1 MSDEAAMIECTDVT
15 KSFPNAYGLVAWL
28 RHGGATPRRIAL
40 EDVSLRIRPR
50 QLFGLLGPNGAGKTT
65 MLKLIATLS
74 LPDRG
79 HIVVKG
85 IDTAVD
91 PDAVK
96 TQVGLCT
103 SEERS
108 FYFRLTARENME
120 FFGALAGL
128 GGAFL
133 AKRINEVIAI
143 VDLED
148 ALDRRFD
155 TFSSGMRVRLALA
168 RALLADPTILLL
180 DEPTRGVDPIHA
192 DAVRRLLREELVGRQ
207 GKTVVLTTNILEEA
221 WSVCDRVAVL
231 SQGKVVAEGAP
242 AELSTQIGGRVR
254 YAITFDRLSQD
265 LIERVRALNG
275 VLQAD
280 AGGTHAET
288 LTVELVAG
296 GRTLTELLR
305 TIGANG
311 TTVLGMRPLDDGLLE
326 LFRLTTQGKSG

>member
-1 MSDEAAMIECTDVT
+1 MSDPTAMIECANVT

-40 EDVSLRIRPR
+40 DAVSLHVRPR

-65 MLKLIATLS
+65 MLKLLATLS

-79 HIVVKG
+79 HIVVNG
-85 IDTAVD
+85 IDTAAD

-96 TQVGLCT
+96 RHVGLCT

-108 FYFRLTARENME
+108 FYFRLTARQNLE
-120 FFGALAGL
+120 FFGALVGL
-128 GGAFL
+128 GGAAL
-133 AKRINEVIAI
+133 RKRINEVIAI

-148 ALDRRFD
+148 SLERRFD
-155 TFSSGMRVRLALA
+155 AFSSGMRVRLALA
-168 RALLADPTILLL
+168 RALLADPIILLL

-192 DAVRRLLREELVGRQ
+192 DAMRRLLREELVGRQ

-231 SQGKVVAEGAP
+231 NEGKLVADGAP

-254 YAITFDRLSQD
+254 YAITFDRVSAD
-265 LIERVRALNG
+265 LIARVRSIDG

-280 AGGTHAET
+280 AGGTHAAT
-288 LTVELVAG
+288 LTVELAAG

-305 TIGANG
+305 AVGANG
-311 TTVLGMRPLDDGLLE
+311 TMVLGVRPLDDGLLE
-326 LFRLTTQGKSG
+326 LFRLTTQAKTR